1 MKEHKFKKGE
11 YEEAVEHAKESLLDK
26 RIGIGQIMDETGLS
40 KEQINKIQNK
50 IQREIHD
57 E

>member
-1 MKEHKFKKGE
+1 MAKHKFKKGE

-26 RIGIGQIMDETGLS
+26 KIGIGQIINETGLS

-50 IQREIHD
+50 IQEEIND
-57 E
+57 K